1 MCIVFVLLM
10 NIGRGGDH
18 KAQSGANGTPILDK

>member
-10 NIGRGGDH
+10 NIGRRGDH